1 VGFEA
6 VKLRLN
12 RGERLDVASLSSPES
27 CWSRVTVQIGCSSMP
42 SHSASPQPRRPP
54 KLAPLVLP
62 TSPRTSRLAAAGPH
76 SAPAHERTPLLRSM
90 PSLGPDDL
98 KRQSHRFST
107 LLFQHNDTPLPSSD
121 SHSHSHS
128 PHPGHVPDDGYFQ
141 QHDFLSP
148 TRPLAGRALSR
159 ARSSI
164 LGAGIAGN
172 DFKSRGASRGYDGE
186 FLAELEGEGGNGVRS
201 WYGQS
206 PQSLSRRSS
215 IQTLT

>member
-1 VGFEA
+1 
-6 VKLRLN
+6 
-12 RGERLDVASLSSPES
+12 
-27 CWSRVTVQIGCSSMP
+27 MP

-62 TSPRTSRLAAAGPH
+62 TSPRTTLLAAAGPR

-98 KRQSHRFST
+98 KRQSHRFSN
-107 LLFQHNDTPLPSSD
+107 LLFNHNDNPLPSP
-121 SHSHSHS
+121 SHS
-128 PHPGHVPDDGYFQ
+128 PHPDHMPDDGYFQ
-141 QHDFLSP
+141 PHDFLSP
-148 TRPLAGRALSR
+148 TRPAGRALSR

-164 LGAGIAGN
+164 LGAAAGN
-172 DFKSRGASRGYDGE
+172 GFTSRTASGGYDGE

-206 PQSLSRRSS
+206 PPATLPPARS
-215 IQTLT
+215 TTAAGD

>member
-1 VGFEA
+1 MKEVNVSTLA
-6 VKLRLN
+6 
-12 RGERLDVASLSSPES
+12 LSRPRQS
-27 CWSRVTVQIGCSSMP
+27 CWSRVPRNRIGCTSMP

-62 TSPRTSRLAAAGPH
+62 TSPRTTRLADTGPR

-98 KRQSHRFST
+98 KRQSHRFSN
-107 LLFQHNDTPLPSSD
+107 LLFQHNDAPFPSS
-121 SHSHSHS
+121 SLS
-128 PHPGHVPDDGYFQ
+128 PNPDHVDPDDGYFQ
-141 QHDFLSP
+141 PHDLLSP
-148 TRPLAGRALSR
+148 IRPAGRAFSR

-164 LGAGIAGN
+164 LGAAAGN
-172 DFKSRGASRGYDGE
+172 GFKSRRASRGYDGE

-206 PQSLSRRSS
+206 PQPALPPACSS
-215 IQTLT
+215 SELT